1 MKKEEKKLSGQIK
14 EFDGVAYVPFVT
26 LEIMAIQNKKEK
38 IWMYAAFLITIVLIV
53 GIFMYSWCQYDSVE
67 EVKTE
72 RYEYS
77 QDGNGVNNLNTGEGD
92 LVYESEIENN
102 QNDKN

>member
-14 EFDGVAYVPFVT
+14 EFDGVAYVPFVA
-26 LEIMAIQNKKEK
+26 LEAFAIQSKKEK
-38 IWMYAAFLITIVLIV
+38 TWMYTAFIIAIVLIV
-53 GIFMYSWCQYDSVE
+53 GIFMYSWCQYDSIE

-77 QDGNGVNNLNTGEGD
+77 QDGNGVNNLNAGEGD
-92 LVYESEIENN
+92 LVYESEIEDN
-102 QNDKN
+102 